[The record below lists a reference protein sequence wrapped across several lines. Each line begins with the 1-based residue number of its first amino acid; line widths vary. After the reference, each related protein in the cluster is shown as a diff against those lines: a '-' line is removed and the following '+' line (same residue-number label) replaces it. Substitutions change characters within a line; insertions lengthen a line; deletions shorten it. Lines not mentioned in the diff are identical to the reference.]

1 MSAMSMYDYSL
12 ICNFPKCRG
21 RLSGFAWVTAC
32 SHIFCDRH
40 GSGEFSRTPAICPAC
55 SSALSGKLDIVRTE
69 LAPSEQYKAMVLVG
83 LRPETVLDISHRALA
98 FWTYQV
104 NQERLLMEYSLS
116 RAEVQVGQMEK
127 VMAQQNQSKEHE
139 LNAMRE
145 EIASLNKRLEEY
157 KRKYSEVSE
166 LLVKRNRQYQKLQG
180 LFETLRLRTMEA
192 SDKDGPNQAA
202 HVFPSGIIRQRSPHT
217 TPPFLAVGPE
227 GDKLFHSVLEPE
239 SFKSFFQFSSPPREK
254 GHSFIKKN

>member
-1 MSAMSMYDYSL
+1 MSVCDYSL
-12 ICNFPKCRG
+12 VCNFPKCRG

-40 GSGEFSRTPAICPAC
+40 GSGEFSRVPAICPAC

-69 LAPSEQYKAMVLVG
+69 LSPSEQYKAMVLVG

-104 NQERLLMEYSLS
+104 NQERLLMEYSLY

-127 VMAQQNQSKEHE
+127 LMAQQNQSKEHE

-157 KRKYSEVSE
+157 KQKYSEVSE

-180 LFETLRLRTMEA
+180 LFETLRLRTLEA
-192 SDKDGPNQAA
+192 SDKDGLN
-202 HVFPSGIIRQRSPHT
+202 HLFPSGIIRQRSPHS
-217 TPPFLAVGPE
+217 TPPFIAAGPE
-227 GDKLFHSVLEPE
+227 GDKLFPSFLEPE

>member
-1 MSAMSMYDYSL
+1 MSMYDYSL

-32 SHIFCDRH
+32 SHIFCERH

-116 RAEVQVGQMEK
+116 RAEVQVRQMEK
-127 VMAQQNQSKEHE
+127 LMAQQNHSKEHE

-157 KRKYSEVSE
+157 KQKYSEASE
-166 LLVKRNRQYQKLQG
+166 LLMKRNRQYQKLQG

-192 SDKDGPNQAA
+192 SDKDGVNQAA
-202 HVFPSGIIRQRSPHT
+202 HLFPSGIIRQRSPHS
-217 TPPFLAVGPE
+217 TPPFLGVGPE
-227 GDKLFHSVLEPE
+227 GDKLFPSFKEPE
-239 SFKSFFQFSSPPREK
+239 SFKSFF
-254 GHSFIKKN
+254 

>member
-1 MSAMSMYDYSL
+1 MSVYEYSL
-12 ICNFPKCRG
+12 MCNFPKCRG

-32 SHIFCDRH
+32 SHVFCDRH

-55 SSALSGKLDIVRTE
+55 SSALAGKLDIVRTE

-83 LRPETVLDISHRALA
+83 LRPETILDISHRALA

-104 NQERLLMEYSLS
+104 NQERLLTEYSLS
-116 RAEVQVGQMEK
+116 RAEVQVGRMEK
-127 VMAQQNQSKEHE
+127 LMAQQNQSKEHE

-180 LFETLRLRTMEA
+180 LFETLTQRTMEA
-192 SDKDGPNQAA
+192 SDKDGLNQAV
-202 HVFPSGIIRQRSPHT
+202 HVFPSGVIRQRSAHT

-227 GDKLFHSVLEPE
+227 SDQLFPSFVEPE
-239 SFKSFFQFSSPPREK
+239 SFKSFFQFSSPLREK
-254 GHSFIKKN
+254 GHSFLKKN